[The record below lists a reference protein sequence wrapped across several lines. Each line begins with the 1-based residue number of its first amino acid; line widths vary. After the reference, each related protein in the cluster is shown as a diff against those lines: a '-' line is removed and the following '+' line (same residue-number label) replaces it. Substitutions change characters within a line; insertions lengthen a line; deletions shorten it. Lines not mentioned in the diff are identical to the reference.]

1 LGWFA
6 LISRAAGL
14 SGPEI
19 PESKA
24 MSQILPEREARK
36 RMEELRR
43 ALHYHNY
50 LYYVLDSPEISDAQ
64 YDAMLRELEELERAY
79 PQWIEPDSPTQRVG
93 APPLEKF
100 ATVEHA
106 QPMLSLAN
114 AFNDQE
120 AREFDERVRRFL
132 RSIEPIE
139 YVVEL
144 KMDGVAVEVVY
155 LDGVLRTGA
164 TRGDGIRGEDVTL
177 NIRTIKSIP
186 LRLMGR
192 ESGAPP
198 VPERLDVRGE
208 VYMSVEDFRE
218 LNERRRLD
226 GEPPFANPRN
236 AAAGSLRQLDSSIT
250 AQRPL
255 DMFAYGVGEV
265 RGISFETHW
274 DVLQSLRAWGIKVNP
289 LARVCRG
296 IDEAIARYHE
306 LLEMRHSLSYEADGA
321 VFKVNS
327 MALQRALG
335 EISRSPRWAIAF
347 KFPSTKETTVV
358 RDIQVQVGRT
368 GVLTPVAVL
377 EPVRVGGVQVSRATL
392 HNQDEVE
399 RKDVRVGD
407 TVLVQ
412 RAGDVIPEIVQVVL
426 ERRPPG
432 TRPFHM
438 PQNCPVCGSMVE
450 RLEGEAAHRCM
461 GISCPAKLKESIL
474 HFASK
479 RAMDIDGLGD
489 KLVDQLVEK
498 GLVRDLDDLYVLTHQ
513 QLASLERMAE
523 KSASNL
529 QKAIH
534 RSKEIPLERFYYAL
548 GIRHVGEHLARVLA
562 RHFPEP
568 RLLMKATQEELTAI
582 RDVGPKVAQSIVSFF
597 REPQNQKVVERLLAL
612 GVKPSAPQA
621 SMPSPL
627 QGKTVVFTGAL
638 SSMTRQE
645 AQALVERLGGKAAS
659 SVSSRTNLVVAG
671 PGAGS
676 KLRDARELGVEV
688 ITEEEFLAMVREA
701 R

>member
-1 LGWFA
+1 MNR
-6 LISRAAGL
+6 IP
-14 SGPEI
+14 PEA
-19 PESKA
+19 EAKA
-24 MSQILPEREARK
+24 

-50 LYYVLDSPEISDAQ
+50 RYYVLDSPEISDAQ
-64 YDAMLRELEELERAY
+64 YDTMFRELEELERAY
-79 PQWIEPDSPTQRVG
+79 PQWITPESPTQRVG

-120 AREFDERVRRFL
+120 ARDFDERVRRFL
-132 RSIEPIE
+132 RITEPIE
-139 YVVEL
+139 YVVEP
-144 KMDGVAVEVVY
+144 KMDGVAVELVY
-155 LDGVLRTGA
+155 LEGVLHTGS

-186 LRLMGR
+186 LRLLENQPR
-192 ESGAPP
+192 APK

-208 VYMSVEDFRE
+208 VYMSLEDFKA
-218 LNERRRLD
+218 LNQRRRQA
-226 GEPPFANPRN
+226 GEPLFANPRN

-265 RGISFETHW
+265 RGVSFETHW
-274 DVLQSLRAWGIKVNP
+274 EALQSLRAWGLKVNP
-289 LARVCRG
+289 LVHLCTG
-296 IDEAIARYHE
+296 IEEAIRRYQE
-306 LLEMRHSLSYEADGA
+306 LLEMRHELPYEADGA

-327 MALQRALG
+327 LALQRSLG

-347 KFPSTKETTVV
+347 KFPSTRETTVV
-358 RDIQVQVGRT
+358 RKIQVQVGRT
-368 GVLTPVAVL
+368 GVLTPVAIL

-399 RKDVRVGD
+399 RKDVREGD
-407 TVLVQ
+407 TVWVQ
-412 RAGDVIPEIVQVVL
+412 RAGDVIPEIVEVLL

-432 TRPFHM
+432 AKPFQM
-438 PQNCPVCGSMVE
+438 PRECPVCGSIVE

-479 RAMDIDGLGD
+479 RAMDIDGLGE
-489 KLVDQLVEK
+489 KLVNQLVDK
-498 GLVRDLDDLYVLTHQ
+498 GLVKSVDDLYRLSHQ

-523 KSASNL
+523 KSSSNL
-529 QKAIH
+529 LEAIEK
-534 RSKEIPLERFYYAL
+534 SKEIPLERFYYAL

-562 RHFPEP
+562 KHFPEAGQ
-568 RLLMKATQEELTAI
+568 LMEASQEELTKL

-597 REPQNQKVVERLLAL
+597 REPQNRKVVERLLGM
-612 GVKPSAPQA
+612 GVRPLAPQV
-621 SMPSPL
+621 SMLSPL
-627 QGKTVVFTGAL
+627 EGKTVVFTGAL
-638 SSMTRQE
+638 SSMTRSE
-645 AQALVERLGGKAAS
+645 AQSLVERLGGKASS
-659 SVSSRTNLVVAG
+659 SVSSRTDLVVAG

-676 KLRDARELGVEV
+676 KLQEARRLGVKV
-688 ITEEEFLAMVREA
+688 ISEKEFLAMLQKTQ
-701 R
+701 

>member
-1 LGWFA
+1 M
-6 LISRAAGL
+6 
-14 SGPEI
+14 
-19 PESKA
+19 SKA
-24 MSQILPEREARK
+24 LTEKEAK
-36 RMEELRR
+36 ERMEELRK

-50 LYYVLDSPEISDAQ
+50 RYYVLDSPEISDAQ
-64 YDAMLRELEELERAY
+64 YDAMFRELEELERLY
-79 PQWIEPDSPTQRVG
+79 PQWVTPDSPTQRVG

-114 AFNDQE
+114 AFTDQE
-120 AREFDERVRRFL
+120 ARDFDDRVRRFL
-132 RSIEPIE
+132 RLTKPIE
-139 YVVEL
+139 YVVEP
-144 KMDGVAVEVVY
+144 KMDGVAVELVY
-155 LDGVLRTGA
+155 LQGVLHTGS

-186 LRLMGR
+186 LRLLEGSPQAVR
-192 ESGAPP
+192 

-208 VYMSVEDFRE
+208 VYMSLEDFKA
-218 LNERRRLD
+218 LNQRRSQA
-226 GEPPFANPRN
+226 GEPLFANPRN

-265 RGISFETHW
+265 RGASFETHW
-274 DVLQSLRAWGIKVNP
+274 EVLQGLKALGLKVNP
-289 LARVCRG
+289 LVYLCRG
-296 IDEAIARYHE
+296 IDEAIERYHQ
-306 LLEMRHSLSYEADGA
+306 LLEIRHELPYEADGA

-327 MALQRALG
+327 LALQRSLG

-347 KFPSTKETTVV
+347 KFPSTQETTVV
-358 RDIQVQVGRT
+358 RKIQVQVGRT
-368 GVLTPVAVL
+368 GVLTPVAIL

-399 RKDVRVGD
+399 RKDVREGD

-412 RAGDVIPEIVQVVL
+412 RAGDVIPEILEVLL
-426 ERRPPG
+426 ERRLPG
-432 TRPFHM
+432 ARPFQM
-438 PQNCPVCGSMVE
+438 PQHCPVCGSMVQ

-479 RAMDIDGLGD
+479 RAMEIDGLGE
-489 KLVDQLVEK
+489 KLVNQLVDK
-498 GLVRDLDDLYVLTHQ
+498 GLVNSVDELYCLTHE

-529 QKAIH
+529 LGAIQ

-562 RHFPEP
+562 KHYPDPKE
-568 RLLMKATQEELTAI
+568 LMEANQEELTNI
-582 RDVGPKVAQSIVSFF
+582 KDVGPKVAQSIFSFF
-597 REPQNQKVVERLLAL
+597 REPQNRKVVEKLLGL
-612 GVKPSAPQA
+612 GVKPLAQQA
-621 SMPSPL
+621 SIASPL
-627 QGKTVVFTGAL
+627 EGKTVVFTGAL
-638 SSMTRQE
+638 SSMTRSE
-645 AQALVERLGGKAAS
+645 AQSLVERLGGKASS
-659 SVSSRTNLVVAG
+659 SVSSKTDLVVAG

-676 KLRDARELGVEV
+676 KLQEAIKLGVRV
-688 ITEEEFLAMVREA
+688 ISEEEFLEMVQEVR
-701 R
+701 

>member
-1 LGWFA
+1 MNR
-6 LISRAAGL
+6 IP
-14 SGPEI
+14 PEA
-19 PESKA
+19 EAKA
-24 MSQILPEREARK
+24 

-50 LYYVLDSPEISDAQ
+50 RYYVLDSPEISDAQ
-64 YDAMLRELEELERAY
+64 YDAMFRELEELERAY
-79 PQWIEPDSPTQRVG
+79 PQWITPESPTQRVG

-120 AREFDERVRRFL
+120 ARDFDERVRRFL
-132 RSIEPIE
+132 RITEPIE
-139 YVVEL
+139 YVVEP
-144 KMDGVAVEVVY
+144 KMDGVAVELVY
-155 LDGVLRTGA
+155 LEGVLHTGS

-186 LRLMGR
+186 LRLLENQPR
-192 ESGAPP
+192 APK

-208 VYMSVEDFRE
+208 VYMSLEDFKA
-218 LNERRRLD
+218 LNQRRRQA
-226 GEPPFANPRN
+226 GEPLFANPRN

-265 RGISFETHW
+265 RGVSFETHW
-274 DVLQSLRAWGIKVNP
+274 EALQSLRAWGLKVNP
-289 LARVCRG
+289 LVHLCTG
-296 IDEAIARYHE
+296 IEEAIRRYQE
-306 LLEMRHSLSYEADGA
+306 LLEMRHELPYEADGA

-327 MALQRALG
+327 LTLQRSLG

-347 KFPSTKETTVV
+347 KFPSTRETTVV
-358 RDIQVQVGRT
+358 RKIQVQVGRT
-368 GVLTPVAVL
+368 GVLTPVAIL

-399 RKDVRVGD
+399 RKDVREGD
-407 TVLVQ
+407 TVWVQ
-412 RAGDVIPEIVQVVL
+412 RAGDVIPEIVEVLL
-426 ERRPPG
+426 ERRPPEAK
-432 TRPFHM
+432 PFQM
-438 PQNCPVCGSMVE
+438 PRECPVCGSIVE

-479 RAMDIDGLGD
+479 RAMDIDGLGE
-489 KLVDQLVEK
+489 KLVNQLVDK
-498 GLVRDLDDLYVLTHQ
+498 GLVKSVDDLYRLSHQ

-529 QKAIH
+529 MEAIEK
-534 RSKEIPLERFYYAL
+534 SKEIPLERFYYAL

-562 RHFPEP
+562 KHFPEAGQ
-568 RLLMKATQEELTAI
+568 LMEASQEELTKL

-597 REPQNQKVVERLLAL
+597 REPQNRKVVERLLGM
-612 GVKPSAPQA
+612 GVRPLAPQA
-621 SMPSPL
+621 SMLSPL
-627 QGKTVVFTGAL
+627 EGKTVVFTGAL
-638 SSMTRQE
+638 SSMTRFE
-645 AQALVERLGGKAAS
+645 AQSLVERLGGKASS
-659 SVSSRTNLVVAG
+659 SVSSRTDLVVAG

-676 KLRDARELGVEV
+676 KLQEARRLGVKV
-688 ITEEEFLAMVREA
+688 ISEKEFLAMLQKTQ
-701 R
+701 